1 MNVSRD
7 GRSRSGSSVLLKVP
21 EQAQPRLDRWV
32 LRVEIESSSV
42 RVNGIGDLVV
52 ARLVEGSQV
61 EPNFRDVRIESNRS
75 RVRVESVSVLV
86 DLEVEDSDRAP
97 EGRVSTISVDGL
109 LVGFVG
115 FVVALTCHEGSSEEV
130 PALSVGSV
138 LSFAK
143 EKNGISF
150 ELVRA
155 RRN

>member
-42 RVNGIGDLVV
+42 RVDGIGDLVV

-61 EPNFRDVRIESNRS
+61 EPDFRDVRIESNRT

-138 LSFAK
+138 
-143 EKNGISF
+143 
-150 ELVRA
+150 
-155 RRN
+155 